1 MTDHDTIAAALRQG
15 GIIDITTAGRQS
27 GQPRRIEIVFFNF
40 DGRVYISG
48 MPGRRA
54 WMANLAADPRLTF
67 HLKKGVVADLPA
79 TARII
84 TDDAER
90 RPIIERVCA
99 TWNRMDRLEAFV
111 AGAPLIEVT
120 FDDLTLLAAGDHP
133 LTSAEHG

>member
-1 MTDHDTIAAALRQG
+1 MTDHNAIVTALHQG
-15 GIIDITTAGRQS
+15 GIIDITTTGRQS
-27 GQPRRIEIVFFNF
+27 GQPRRIEIVFFDF

-54 WMANLAADPRLTF
+54 WMANLAADPHLTF

-84 TDDAER
+84 SDESER

-99 TWNRMDRLEAFV
+99 TWNRMDRVEAFV
-111 AGAPLIEVT
+111 ADAPLIEVT
-120 FDDLTLLAAGDHP
+120 FDDPTLLAA
-133 LTSAEHG
+133 